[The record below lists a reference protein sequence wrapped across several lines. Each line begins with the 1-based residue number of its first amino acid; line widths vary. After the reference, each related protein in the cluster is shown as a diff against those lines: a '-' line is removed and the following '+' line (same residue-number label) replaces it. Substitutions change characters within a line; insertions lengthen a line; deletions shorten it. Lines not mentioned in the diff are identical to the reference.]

1 MFPMSSLAPLKMHLF
16 VFCCGWGS
24 FFLFPNVTGQ
34 KSAGLT
40 IIAVDFSE
48 YPEPFQ

>member
-1 MFPMSSLAPLKMHLF
+1 MSSLAPLKMHLF
-16 VFCCGWGS
+16 VFLLWLGQ
-24 FFLFPNVTGQ
+24 FFLFPSVTGQ